1 MAHPHISATHTKDKH
16 MREGHVE
23 GEAWA
28 RHRMA
33 KKGDGAEKQVLGE
46 TGAEKLRSGDEKRK
60 GRKEGGGEGSWRLW
74 NKI

>member
-1 MAHPHISATHTKDKH
+1 MVHPHISATHTKDKH

-33 KKGDGAEKQVLGE
+33 KKGDGAEK
-46 TGAEKLRSGDEKRK
+46 
-60 GRKEGGGEGSWRLW
+60 
-74 NKI
+74 